1 MRAERVYM
9 DDDHELVL
17 VAAYGDLDTARTD
30 FHDLE
35 SRLKHGLE
43 IRGAA
48 LVSKNTDG
56 HPEVVEAA
64 NRHGRLGVGMGA
76 GMGLLFGLFAP
87 PLGLS
92 LLVGATVGG
101 LAASFAEH
109 ELRSGLRHE
118 IGEAL
123 EAGTAVIITVVYPNG
138 RAPVETTLHNADTV
152 RELRMDKA
160 TITSLEGAVA
170 AAMAQIGHQTDGT
183 LTAGTTGTSS

>member
-1 MRAERVYM
+1 M
-9 DDDHELVL
+9 DDDHELLL
-17 VAAYGDLDTARTD
+17 VAAYGDLDTARVD
-30 FHDLE
+30 FRDLE

-43 IRGAA
+43 FRGAA

-64 NRHGRLGVGMGA
+64 NRHGRLGAGMGA
-76 GMGLLFGLFAP
+76 GMGLLFGMFAP

-101 LAASFAEH
+101 LAAAFAEH

-138 RAPVETTLHNADTV
+138 RGPVETTLHSADTV
-152 RELRMDKA
+152 RVLRMDK
-160 TITSLEGAVA
+160 TSIISLDEAVA
-170 AAMAQIGHQTDGT
+170 EAMAQIGHQTDGT
-183 LTAGTTGTSS
+183 LTVGTTGTSS